1 MPAALVGFFFIRKE
15 VKRQQN
21 MAPKCKYSYDPKTR
35 RCRSKQQ
42 HERNARASPR
52 RKCTYSRSP
61 SGKCRS
67 RVEHARATRGKPKPA
82 LVAPGHIVKP
92 YVKFAEFDD
101 LLRMLESSELEQVI
115 ANIEDLS
122 DFLARLTTC
131 LKKSKNN
138 VRGCAENLARQG
150 VGIDPYV
157 AQVNWIQMAM
167 TAAMTPRS

>member
-1 MPAALVGFFFIRKE
+1 MP
-15 VKRQQN
+15 
-21 MAPKCKYSYDPKTR
+21 PKCKYSYDPKTR

-42 HERNARASPR
+42 HERHLRASPR

-67 RVEHARATRGKPKPA
+67 RVEHERAARGKSNLPI
-82 LVAPGHIVKP
+82 VAPGHVVKP

-101 LLRMLESSELEQVI
+101 LLRMLEASELEQAI
-115 ANIEDLS
+115 ANIEDLG
-122 DFLARLTTC
+122 DFLKRLTTC

-150 VGIDPYV
+150 VGVDPYV
-157 AQVNWIQMAM
+157 AQVNWINMAM
-167 TAAMTPRS
+167 SAAMTPRS